1 MRKRSFSSNAASV
14 VVIGV
19 DQRGMGLIRECLGAE
34 AVLPTHATPYEEAVS
49 VVQSNRPNV
58 VVMGFDQDFD
68 EAVRI
73 GTELSTELPAVQ
85 LVAISERTDP
95 ERIRAAM
102 RAGYREYVVLPEDGS
117 LLRQAVHEA
126 AYGEDVEADQ
136 GEVIAV
142 VGSKGGSGVTFL
154 TTNIAA
160 ELTLFRVCVLDF
172 DFSMGDVASF
182 LDLRPSSNIQ
192 DVLNNLGRLD
202 ERMLAGSVVV
212 HSSKV
217 HVLAQPT
224 ELVEVEALSGED
236 VLRVLSTTAD
246 AYQYV
251 LVDCGSGLDEATVTA
266 CSVADTILL
275 VCNPDVPSVKNA
287 WRRLNFLDR
296 IGIDRES
303 VRLVVNRW
311 GKNAGITLKDIE
323 TNLGVPVAA
332 TIADDPQNVPQA
344 INVGQLLRDFQPKS
358 PAADDIS
365 EAIALI
371 TEGLSQVESSGGAA
385 KSFLSRFFG

>member
-1 MRKRSFSSNAASV
+1 MRKRNFTSGAASV

-19 DQRGMGLIRECLGAE
+19 DGRGMGLIRECLGAE
-34 AVLPTHATPYEEAVS
+34 AVLPTHSTPYDESVS
-49 VVQSNRPNV
+49 IIHSNRPNV

-73 GTELSTELPAVQ
+73 GTELSQEMPQLQ

-126 AYGEDVEADQ
+126 AYGEDSDAEQ

-142 VGSKGGSGVTFL
+142 IGSKGGSGVTFL
-154 TTNIAA
+154 TTNLAA
-160 ELTLFRVCVLDF
+160 ELALFRVCVLDF
-172 DFSMGDVASF
+172 DFNMGDVASF
-182 LDLRPSSNIQ
+182 LDLRPASNIQ
-192 DVLNNLGRLD
+192 DVLRNLGRLD
-202 ERMLAGSVVV
+202 ARMLVGSVAV
-212 HSSKV
+212 HNSKV

-224 ELVEVEALSGED
+224 ELMDSDSISGED
-236 VLRVLSTTAD
+236 ILRVLTATAD

-251 LVDCGSGLDEATVTA
+251 LVDCGSGLDEATLTA
-266 CSVADTILL
+266 STVADTILL

-287 WRRLNFLDR
+287 WRRLQLLDR
-296 IGIDRES
+296 LGVERS
-303 VRLVVNRW
+303 AVRLIVNRW
-311 GKNAGITLKDIE
+311 GKNAGISLKDIE

-332 TIADDPQNVPQA
+332 TISDDPQSVSKA
-344 INVGQLLRDFQPKS
+344 INVGQLIREFDKKS
-358 PAADDIS
+358 PATNDIS

-371 TEGLSQVESSGGAA
+371 TEGVPQVESAAGGAR
-385 KSFLSRFFG
+385 SFWKGLFS